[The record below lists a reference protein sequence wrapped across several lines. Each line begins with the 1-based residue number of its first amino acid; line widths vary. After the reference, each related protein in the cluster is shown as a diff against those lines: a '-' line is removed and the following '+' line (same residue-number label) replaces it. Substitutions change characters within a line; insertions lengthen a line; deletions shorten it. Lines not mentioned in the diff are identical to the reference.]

1 MKKEKIKKI
10 KQITLIIISIII
22 FIIGIMVLMHT
33 DFNLKPTLIG
43 LSLLFLSNGL
53 FVSQIVSLFSKVTLN
68 NDFLE
73 ISEDEMSVITNS
85 LNTINMINNSTL

>member
-10 KQITLIIISIII
+10 KQITLIIISITI

-53 FVSQIVSLFSKVTLN
+53 FVSQIVSLFSKVNLN

-73 ISEDEMSVITNS
+73 MNEEEMSVVTNS